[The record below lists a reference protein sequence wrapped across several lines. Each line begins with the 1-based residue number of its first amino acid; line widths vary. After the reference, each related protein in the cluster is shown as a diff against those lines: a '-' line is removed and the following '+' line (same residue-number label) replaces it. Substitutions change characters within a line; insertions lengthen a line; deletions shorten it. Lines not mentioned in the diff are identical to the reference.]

1 MIGYKVKK
9 IKYTD
14 RKYEG
19 TKKRLLD
26 FIEENMEKENEKI
39 NLDRKLIIIKIE
51 KVDKVTE

>member
-19 TKKRLLD
+19 TKKISSNFTEKDWKKRMIRLID
-26 FIEENMEKENEKI
+26 IGN
-39 NLDRKLIIIKIE
+39 
-51 KVDKVTE
+51 

>member
-19 TKKRLLD
+19 TKKISPNFTEKD
-26 FIEENMEKENEKI
+26 MEKENEKI

>member
-14 RKYEG
+14 RKCEG
-19 TKKRLLD
+19 TKKISPNFTEKD
-26 FIEENMEKENEKI
+26 MEKENEKI
-39 NLDRKLIIIKIE
+39 NWYRKLIIIKIE

>member
-14 RKYEG
+14 RKCEG

>member
-19 TKKRLLD
+19 TKKILLD
-26 FIEENMEKENEKI
+26 FIEEDIEKREWKN
-39 NLDRKLIIIKIE
+39 NWYRKLVIIKI
-51 KVDKVTE
+51 KKS

>member
-14 RKYEG
+14 RKCEG

-26 FIEENMEKENEKI
+26 FIEEDMEKENEKI
-39 NLDRKLIIIKIE
+39 NLDRKLVIIKI
-51 KVDKVTE
+51 KKS